1 MFYCKLWDG
10 CVIFKSIVI
19 LRITLFILG
28 AIAISGSFYTSYLG
42 NTPCPYCMTLRYL
55 ALVFTLVSLVYL
67 VSPKKLLLYL
77 LLILS
82 LSGDVVGGVLL
93 KKDLNTLHTF
103 SAQAESAPLIEDGG
117 LGDLGLDEEGF
128 CAPGV
133 VCESPIIYGYPAS
146 AYALGLF
153 SVMTFFSLVALFVG
167 FKKK

>member
-1 MFYCKLWDG
+1 
-10 CVIFKSIVI
+10 VI
-19 LRITLFILG
+19 LRITLFVLG
-28 AIAISGSFYTSYLG
+28 AIAVSGSFYTSYLG

-55 ALVFTLVSLVYL
+55 ALVFTLVSLLYL
-67 VSPKKLLLYL
+67 VSPKKLFLYL

-103 SAQAESAPLIEDGG
+103 SAQAESAPLTGG
-117 LGDLGLDEEGF
+117 GLEELGDLGLDEEGF

-153 SVMTFFSLVALFVG
+153 SVMTFFSLVAFLLSLRKRG
-167 FKKK
+167 SA